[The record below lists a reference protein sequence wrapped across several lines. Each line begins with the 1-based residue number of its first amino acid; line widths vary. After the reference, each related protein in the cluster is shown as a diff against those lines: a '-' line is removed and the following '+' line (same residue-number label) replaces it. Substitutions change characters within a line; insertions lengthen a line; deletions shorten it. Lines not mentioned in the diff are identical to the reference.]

1 MNTTTRVFL
10 VLLRIAVGWHFLY
23 EGLFKIESD
32 QAAQPYLTSRYFLQ
46 ASTGRLRDFL
56 AGPEPPTLAS
66 AEARIDQWNDQ
77 IVKHFQDQNNAL
89 TEEQKARLAAVRDN
103 LKHSVATTLADP
115 ESPSE
120 AAGLLNIDW
129 FFVHEQVLQVA
140 SEQEGQ
146 QHFTSLPY
154 LQSSTGPFRGLFRGL
169 VPDID
174 GTERL
179 TQLSAQARIDQRY
192 YQILDHFQSRGY
204 PFATEQRAKLAAVRE
219 DLKQSIAATLD
230 DPTFQARLADYKL
243 MLQRVRENSAAAGAA
258 YLRERLDADRK
269 RLDTVGGELL
279 GFVNEPLA
287 ELTLQAQSLA
297 TVDQMRAGPP
307 PRPKAQTE
315 LIDWMV
321 KWGLTLI
328 GLCLML
334 GLFTPLAALA
344 AALQLAMFYF
354 ATPPWPGLPSLT
366 TEGHYLY
373 VNRNLIELIAVL
385 ILFTTQA
392 GRWAGLDYYLRR
404 RHVARA
410 LVPAE
415 PRLVSVRD

>member
-1 MNTTTRVFL
+1 MSTATKLFL
-10 VLLRIAVGWHFLY
+10 VLLRIAIGWHFLY

-56 AGPEPPTLAS
+56 ASVEPPALAS

-77 IVKHFQDQNNAL
+77 IVNHFQAQNNAL
-89 TEEQKARLAAVRDN
+89 TEEQKARLAAVRDS
-103 LKHSVATTLADP
+103 LKRSVATALADP
-115 ESPSE
+115 ESAWEP
-120 AAGLLNIDW
+120 AGLLNIDW
-129 FFVHEQVLQVA
+129 FFVHEQVLQVV

-146 QHFTSLPY
+146 RHFTSLPY
-154 LQSSTGPFRGLFRGL
+154 LQSSTGPFRMLFRGL

-174 GTERL
+174 GLQRL
-179 TQLSAQARIDQRY
+179 TKPSAQARIDQRY
-192 YQILDHFQSRGY
+192 YEILDHYQSRGL
-204 PFATEQRAKLAAVRE
+204 PFTTEQRAKLAAIRE
-219 DLKQSIAATLD
+219 DLKQSIAATLE
-230 DPTFQARLADYKL
+230 DPGFQARLADYKL

-258 YLRERLDADRK
+258 YLQERLDADRK
-269 RLDTVGGELL
+269 RLDTLGGELL

-307 PRPKAQTE
+307 PRPTAQTE

-334 GLFTPLAALA
+334 GLFTPFAALA

-354 ATPPWPGLPSLT
+354 ATPPWPGLPPLT
-366 TEGHYLY
+366 AEGHYLY
-373 VNRNLIELIAVL
+373 VNRNLIELIAAL
-385 ILFTTQA
+385 ILLTTQA

-404 RHVARA
+404 RHTARA

-415 PRLVSVRD
+415 PGLVSVRN